1 MGVKYNEH
9 ICVSCKIQLSKELH
23 KIKFVFCRI
32 NEIKKKKKIR
42 ESKEE
47 KGFDTG
53 NKNIQ

>member
-1 MGVKYNEH
+1 MGVKHNEH

-23 KIKFVFCRI
+23 KVKFVFCRI
-32 NEIKKKKKIR
+32 NEIFFK
-42 ESKEE
+42 ESKEHK

>member
-1 MGVKYNEH
+1 MGVKHNEH

-23 KIKFVFCRI
+23 KVKFLFCRI
-32 NEIKKKKKIR
+32 NEIFFLRVKRK
-42 ESKEE
+42 